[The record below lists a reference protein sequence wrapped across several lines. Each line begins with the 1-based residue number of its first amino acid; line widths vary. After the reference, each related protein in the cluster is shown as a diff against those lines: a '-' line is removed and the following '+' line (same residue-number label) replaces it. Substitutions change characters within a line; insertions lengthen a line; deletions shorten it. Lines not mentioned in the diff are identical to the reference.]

1 MVERFPFHAQVSLS
15 EDTYAEV
22 QHLARVDD
30 RSESAVI
37 RRLVEIGIAVLRQQ
51 WQNPPPQPNGRQQT
65 AQEERRELGLS

>member
-1 MVERFPFHAQVSLS
+1 VVEKYPFHAHVSLS

-37 RRLVEIGIAVLRQQ
+37 RRLVEIGLAVLRQQ
-51 WQNPPPQPNGRQQT
+51 WQSPPQPNGRHQP
-65 AQEERRELGLS
+65 EEHRNGVELR